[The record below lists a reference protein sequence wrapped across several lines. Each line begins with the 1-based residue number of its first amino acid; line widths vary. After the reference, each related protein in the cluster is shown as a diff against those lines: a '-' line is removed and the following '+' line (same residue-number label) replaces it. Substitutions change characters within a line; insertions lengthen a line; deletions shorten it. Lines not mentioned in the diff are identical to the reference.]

1 MSKDNPTAVALNPF
15 SAFRGMMR
23 KPPRKFSTIIES
35 YRIKPD
41 EKGVLRVVK
50 GEVTDIAAVTRSYRS
65 STGVYNQIKLVDG
78 NKAIVAT
85 AASNPF
91 YADVSEM
98 PEQRGD
104 SENFQ
109 KAQAA
114 TIAKAST
121 AVGVDLSKMTFNDVL
136 KLLNEKA
143 QPKAEQP
150 KAEQPKGDGEK

>member
-1 MSKDNPTAVALNPF
+1 MPKDNPAAVAVNPF
-15 SAFRGMMR
+15 SAFRGRLR
-23 KPPRKFSTIIES
+23 KAPRKFSTIIQN

-65 STGVYNQIKLVDG
+65 STGIYNQIKLVDG
-78 NKAIVAT
+78 NKAVVG
-85 AASNPF
+85 AASQPF
-91 YADVSEM
+91 YADVTGM

-114 TIAKAST
+114 TIAKTSQ
-121 AVGVDLSKMTFNDVL
+121 AVGVDLSKMTFSDVV
-136 KLLNEKA
+136 KLLQERS
-143 QPKAEQP
+143 QPKAEE
-150 KAEQPKGDGEK
+150 KKGEGEK